1 MARNTTYTSDITVR
15 LADYSD
21 NVALARLAALDSKR
35 LPDGRLVIAERD
47 GQMLAAM
54 PLAGGPALAD
64 PFHRTAALVE
74 MLELRARQLRDARAA
89 SRHGLAGRLKAI
101 ARLQPQLP

>member
-1 MARNTTYTSDITVR
+1 
-15 LADYSD
+15 
-21 NVALARLAALDSKR
+21 
-35 LPDGRLVIAERD
+35 
-47 GQMLAAM
+47 M
-54 PLAGGPALAD
+54 PLAGGPAMAD